1 MILSIMA
8 LLNVHFCRRG
18 LECNTSGSDYAARL
32 TEYRAELVRL
42 FLFQNLR
49 Q

>member
-1 MILSIMA
+1 M
-8 LLNVHFCRRG
+8 HFCRHG
-18 LECNTSGSDYAARL
+18 LECNTSVSDYAARL
-32 TEYRAELVRL
+32 TIYRAELVQL

>member
-42 FLFQNLR
+42 FFFKI
-49 Q
+49 